1 MLKRILVGLGG
12 TDYTVAAINQAV
24 SLAMAH
30 DAELT
35 GLMVSM
41 QKQSA
46 SQDPPKSTCC
56 RICEIGEPT

>member
-12 TDYTVAAINQAV
+12 TEYSVAAINQAV

-35 GLMVSM
+35 DVMVSM

-46 SQDPPKSTCC
+46 SQDPPRNTRC
-56 RICEIGEPT
+56 RLCEIGERT